1 VRPPTDPWAL
11 VKAVA
16 MTSQDPWP
24 HFYALLMAVEKSS
37 VHLRPKACGGGCR
50 ATVALF
56 EFFNPDFCNIRWL
69 SLPIKLRSERS

>member
-24 HFYALLMAVEKSS
+24 HFYAVAN
-37 VHLRPKACGGGCR
+37 GGGEVIGASAAEGMWGR
-50 ATVALF
+50 
-56 EFFNPDFCNIRWL
+56 L
-69 SLPIKLRSERS
+69 SCDSCVI